1 MKLYASSFRI
11 GSDRDAFRALFPPH
25 PRVAVIRNSLDF
37 SDDIERLEAGRRR
50 EFDDLQSLGFT
61 PEDFDLRDYF
71 SSTSTLATAIKRYDG
86 VWVVGGNA
94 FILRRAMNQSGF
106 DSCLWSIATHG
117 DDFVYAGYSA
127 GSCVLSP
134 TLRGIDLVDPPNVVP
149 SGYAMEPTWE
159 GLGLL
164 EYSIAPHYRSDHPE
178 SEAIETVVAYFE
190 QHGIPYRALRDGE
203 AIISS
208 T

>member
-1 MKLYASSFRI
+1 
-11 GSDRDAFRALFPPH
+11 
-25 PRVAVIRNSLDF
+25 
-37 SDDIERLEAGRRR
+37 
-50 EFDDLQSLGFT
+50 
-61 PEDFDLRDYF
+61 
-71 SSTSTLATAIKRYDG
+71 
-86 VWVVGGNA
+86 
-94 FILRRAMNQSGF
+94 
-106 DSCLWSIATHG
+106 
-117 DDFVYAGYSA
+117 
-127 GSCVLSP
+127 
-134 TLRGIDLVDPPNVVP
+134 
-149 SGYAMEPTWE
+149 MEPTWE